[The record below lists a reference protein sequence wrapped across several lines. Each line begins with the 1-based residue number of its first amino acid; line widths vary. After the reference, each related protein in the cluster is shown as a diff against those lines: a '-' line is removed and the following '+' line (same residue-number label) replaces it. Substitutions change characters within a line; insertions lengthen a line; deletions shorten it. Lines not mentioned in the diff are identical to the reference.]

1 MLYGDQSLGAWRL
14 YPDAYDRFTH
24 LHQQSVAMPEG
35 FLCGDSQ
42 RQREP
47 SPHESLLLFKRSGR
61 ELILLD
67 KITARDG
74 SVPTGIEW
82 RGVERLTTN
91 FERIE
96 DCRTMT
102 SSEARLA
109 RNAWTSGLIS
119 TLQLTRLQIDPGIPT
134 GLKIRGRSRRR
145 PCPALSCACPGS
157 GPACDWFLRGSNCI
171 L

>member
-14 YPDAYDRFTH
+14 YPDEYERFTH

-42 RQREP
+42 RQRET
-47 SPHESLLLFKRSGR
+47 SPHESLLLFKRLGR

-67 KITARDG
+67 KITAKDG

-82 RGVERLTTN
+82 RGVKRLTTN

-96 DCRTMT
+96 DCRTMI
-102 SSEARLA
+102 SPGARLA
-109 RNAWTSGLIS
+109 RDAWTSGLIA
-119 TLQLTRLQIDPGIPT
+119 TLQLTRLKST
-134 GLKIRGRSRRR
+134 LAYLMELKYLVVAHNARRR
-145 PCPALSCACPGS
+145 HL
-157 GPACDWFLRGSNCI
+157 FKLRLPRI
-171 L
+171 KARL